1 MAFCRVN
8 SGRHQQVHH
17 DQHSNK
23 LHWIVRPPG
32 QLQSHFINQTL
43 LWAVCCCFWRMPKK
57 YYVPSTFCKFLRFAR
72 WNTFG
77 VDYNS
82 SPSRTANSHT
92 VSFSPFYVS
101 YCTHLWLISP
111 FRVCITVFVYY
122 THDHHNPHQHLLEEE
137 EKFFPFS
144 PDLYWVAGVH
154 SADWVHFQGI
164 VFAPWILIIFIAPDP
179 DFFCAVHTR
188 KR

>member
-1 MAFCRVN
+1 
-8 SGRHQQVHH
+8 
-17 DQHSNK
+17 
-23 LHWIVRPPG
+23 
-32 QLQSHFINQTL
+32 
-43 LWAVCCCFWRMPKK
+43 MPKK
-57 YYVPSTFCKFLRFAR
+57 YCVPSTFCKFLRFAR

-101 YCTHLWLISP
+101 YCAHLWLISP

-179 DFFCAVHTR
+179 DFFCAVHTGR
-188 KR
+188 GRGKRQDEGEIPLSSSLTALRVWDGISRVVHSNQNTNINPWPCLFLRPLS